1 MTMWDGAEDVVRV
14 VYSSIFFI
22 SGTLMMFFCLAM
34 YRHNQRNKRK
44 EYRDRYQSYINTLAV
59 LSASMWIVGVGKLM
73 SILDLLNRGN
83 HSQYGW
89 WITYGI
95 HSAMLVFAMSAY
107 HRLTMF
113 GIILSAMMS
122 SFVAVSISLLS
133 IATNVQ
139 GWALAG
145 ILAGLGIL
153 FSHFFVWWKAKREYI
168 DTDPRATILGGRIS
182 YRGEDRALI
191 IGSTI
196 ISMVILLFLI
206 LGSEVTHV
214 VPILATEI
222 IHGVLVWINWA
233 YISFIIFFWFMD
245 IRVDRNGNG
254 KGTETNLAYDW
265 RKEGRGPTVIHRF
278 FNPFENL

>member
-1 MTMWDGAEDVVRV
+1 MWDGGEDVVRV
-14 VYSSIFFI
+14 VFSSIFFI
-22 SGTLMMFFCLAM
+22 SGTITMFFCLGM
-34 YRHNQRNKRK
+34 YRHNQRNKRR

-59 LSASMWIVGVGKLM
+59 LAASMWIVGVGKLT
-73 SILDLLNRGN
+73 SILDLLDQGGN

-122 SFVAVSISLLS
+122 SFAAVSISLLS
-133 IATNVQ
+133 VATNVQ

-145 ILAGLGIL
+145 TLAGLGIL
-153 FSHFFVWWKAKREYI
+153 FSHFFVWWKAKRDYTEI
-168 DTDPRATILGGRIS
+168 RATVLGGRIS

-222 IHGVLVWINWA
+222 IHGILVWLNWG
-233 YISFIIFFWFMD
+233 YIVFIVFFWYMD
-245 IRVDRNGNG
+245 VRVDTKGREKKG
-254 KGTETNLAYDW
+254 KETKEYDW
-265 RKEGRGPTVIHRF
+265 SKDRGGGPTMIHRF